1 MLAKKKKSPEFNV
14 QIYPDKLITT
24 HKQGEKNFK
33 CKRKVQEG
41 RDQIRTEMQS
51 LMEVIEI

>member
-1 MLAKKKKSPEFNV
+1 M
-14 QIYPDKLITT
+14 QIYLDKLVTT

-33 CKRKVQEG
+33 CKGKVQEG
-41 RDQIRTEMQS
+41 RDQIRTEMQP